1 MFNII
6 LNPQSGEGKKQKLH
20 RRALERFRQR
30 KQDFRVFETE
40 KAGQATLLANELCRE
55 GEGDIVVVGGDGT
68 LHEVLNGFTNFER
81 CALGL
86 IPAAAR
92 GTISPPRRTFLSNR
106 KKRSI
111 CIVDTKPVYTEFMQM
126 PSGVR
131 GMNVIGTGID
141 VEILQRCRASK
152 VLRGKFQY
160 IISLIISLFKFKNYA
175 MKRAPATAKSSE
187 YDALIACVGN
197 GYRIGGGIPMCPSA
211 KLGDGLLDFVVVD
224 DVKRTRIPAAFI
236 KLMKGKI
243 LEEKFTF
250 SERCEHIEI
259 LPATP
264 RTIQVDGELYD
275 GIPFIV
281 DIVKDKLRMYRGD
294 PAERGG

>member
-86 IPAAAR
+86 IPCGTGNDFAAAAHIPLEPER
-92 GTISPPRRTFLSNR
+92 AVDLL
-106 KKRSI
+106 
-111 CIVDTKPVYTEFMQM
+111 VDTEPVYTEFMQM

-175 MKRAPATAKSSE
+175 MKVRLNGKESE

>member
-1 MFNII
+1 
-6 LNPQSGEGKKQKLH
+6 
-20 RRALERFRQR
+20 
-30 KQDFRVFETE
+30 
-40 KAGQATLLANELCRE
+40 
-55 GEGDIVVVGGDGT
+55 
-68 LHEVLNGFTNFER
+68 
-81 CALGL
+81 
-86 IPAAAR
+86 
-92 GTISPPRRTFLSNR
+92 
-106 KKRSI
+106 
-111 CIVDTKPVYTEFMQM
+111 
-126 PSGVR
+126 
-131 GMNVIGTGID
+131 
-141 VEILQRCRASK
+141 
-152 VLRGKFQY
+152 
-160 IISLIISLFKFKNYA
+160 
-175 MKRAPATAKSSE
+175 
-187 YDALIACVGN
+187 
-197 GYRIGGGIPMCPSA
+197 MCPSA